1 MQSMIFFEFGD
12 IFRCNGSKVENKS
25 VIGVLSKDI
34 TETFFISSVLF
45 EIRLASRSTSVV
57 ARSYFLSKMAY
68 RKMPPFRT
76 KWLAYGDTE
85 SR

>member
-25 VIGVLSKDI
+25 VIGVLGK
-34 TETFFISSVLF
+34 E
-45 EIRLASRSTSVV
+45 STSVV